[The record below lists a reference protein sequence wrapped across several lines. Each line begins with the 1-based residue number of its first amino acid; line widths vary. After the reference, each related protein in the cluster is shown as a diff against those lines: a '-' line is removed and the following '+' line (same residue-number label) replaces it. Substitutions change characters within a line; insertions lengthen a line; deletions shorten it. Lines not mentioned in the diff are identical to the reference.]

1 VVEIFGGERGEGNV
15 RSLSVLGGRKS
26 AILAE
31 GWRFEQWS
39 RPMEYWLVRTGPE
52 SEPEVDGGL
61 PRRRG
66 IAPQAGQPVNAYVCT
81 VDVPDL
87 DSYVQRAVQLG
98 AVRAVDKM
106 PVPGIGWLAYLQD
119 SEGNL
124 LGMLQRD
131 SSAADSASGAAPG
144 R

>member
-1 VVEIFGGERGEGNV
+1 MPRVIHFEIHAQDPERAIRFYTE
-15 RSLSVLGGRKS
+15 VL
-26 AILAE
+26 

-39 RPMEYWLVRTGPE
+39 GPMEYWLVRTGPE
-52 SEPEVDGGL
+52 GEPVVDGGL
-61 PRRRG
+61 LRRRG
-66 IAPQAGQPVNAYVCT
+66 IAPQAGQPVNAYVCM

-87 DSYVQRAVQLG
+87 DSYLQHAVQLG

-131 SSAADSASGAAPG
+131 SSAG
-144 R
+144 